1 MLNPDRRWEAVVN
14 RRGSSQDHF
23 VYGVK
28 TTRVYCRPGCP
39 ARRPLRKNVLFFE
52 CCEDAERAGY
62 RACKRCRPK
71 DAVAPGAAD
80 PLINRVV
87 HTLARRIEANPQ
99 EPFDLQALAQR
110 SGYSPFHLQR
120 NFKAIMGSSPRQFQT
135 AARLRM
141 LKTQLR
147 RDAPVSEAIY
157 QAGFGS
163 GSRVYEKA
171 DGHLGMTPGEYRSG
185 GKGLTISYASGRT
198 PLGLLMIGATD
209 RGICFLQFGDDDP
222 ALVESLQR
230 QFPAATLQ
238 AMPAAHRREF
248 MRWMEVLNRHLRGLE
263 PRLDLPLDVRGTAF
277 QLIVWRCLQSL
288 PYGEVRSY
296 AEVAAN
302 IGKPRAARAVARA
315 CAANPVALLIPCH
328 RVVRGTGELGGY
340 RWGLQRK
347 RVLLDTERAGK
358 QRQGAAPKPASAA
371 NPRKASSGEAGR
383 RRSQGTR
390 GFSSVDR
397 STIRTAQRR
406 TGH

>member
-1 MLNPDRRWEAVVN
+1 MLNTDRHWEAVVN
-14 RRGSSQDHF
+14 RHGSGQDPF

-28 TTRVYCRPGCP
+28 TTRIYCRPGCP
-39 ARRPLRKNVLFFE
+39 ARRPLRRNVLFFDRW
-52 CCEDAERAGY
+52 EDAEQAGY

-71 DAVAPGAAD
+71 DAAVPGAAS

-87 HTLARRIEANPQ
+87 HTLARQIEANPQ
-99 EPFDLQALAQR
+99 APLDLQTLAQR

-135 AARLRM
+135 AARLRV

-147 RDAPVSEAIY
+147 QDAPVSEAIY

-163 GSRVYEKA
+163 GSRVYEKT

-209 RGICFLQFGDDDP
+209 RGICFLQFGDSDP

-230 QFPAATLQ
+230 QFPAAALQ
-238 AMPAAHRREF
+238 AMPAANRREF
-248 MRWMEVLNRHLRGLE
+248 MRWMEILDRHLRGLE
-263 PRLDLPLDVRGTAF
+263 PRLDLPVDVRGTAF

-296 AEVAAN
+296 AEVAAD

-347 RVLLDTERAGK
+347 RALLDAERAGR
-358 QRQGAAPKPASAA
+358 QRQAPALEPRKTASA
-371 NPRKASSGEAGR
+371 KAR
-383 RRSQGTR
+383 RRKPQEVREPSNEDE
-390 GFSSVDR
+390 SV
-397 STIRTAQRR
+397 RR
-406 TGH
+406 A